1 MDIESIPKDEAHAK
15 YRSAMIH
22 MKAALANGKS
32 VARTRLVVNSIPMME
47 FYHRV
52 FDEAQTCYAEATV
65 KIAAV
70 DEQIRLLP
78 DWESSI
84 CGQMSQFIINK
95 GEIAT

>member
-1 MDIESIPKDEAHAK
+1 MTIQ
-15 YRSAMIH
+15 
-22 MKAALANGKS
+22 
-32 VARTRLVVNSIPMME
+32 TRLVVNSIPMME

-84 CGQMSQFIINK
+84 CGQMSQFIIYK